1 MREMRARLREQQQ
14 RNDAIQPVV
23 QANSSNSFVSNIKFI
38 WYWKMWTIDNFHVQ
52 FECSNLSLN

>member
-1 MREMRARLREQQQ
+1 MREMRASLRERQQ

-38 WYWKMWTIDNFHVQ
+38 
-52 FECSNLSLN
+52 